1 MICSLLAFPIC
12 ACSLEHYEKQRPVH
26 KQRERERERERE
38 RNSKPS
44 VRMGIFTLKLIPQG
58 TRKTLILQE
67 SCIIHGTY
75 SPLLKASLELLADGC
90 CQPFTLDNQYL
101 QTGGE
106 KRKSILRHT
115 KFQEFC

>member
-1 MICSLLAFPIC
+1 
-12 ACSLEHYEKQRPVH
+12 
-26 KQRERERERERE
+26 
-38 RNSKPS
+38 
-44 VRMGIFTLKLIPQG
+44 MGIFTLKLIPQG

-101 QTGGE
+101 QTGGKKE
-106 KRKSILRHT
+106 SQFCDTQNFKNSVELRFKIWT
-115 KFQEFC
+115 VDCAASYRDFW